1 MVKEITYEKYKE
13 FCKNFIGKDIFFY
26 IRNLFVKFPDD
37 ETIYGVKYDLNRG
50 PDAVYSEICEQ
61 NTLTIYSLSEF
72 ISGVPIVTK
81 ELRKNVNIELYAGKD
96 ILVVI

>member
-1 MVKEITYEKYKE
+1 MVKEITYKKYKE
-13 FCKNFIGKDIFFY
+13 FCTNFIGKDIFFY

-37 ETIYGVKYDLNRG
+37 ETIYGVKYDLNKS
-50 PDAVYSEICEQ
+50 PDAVYSEICEH

-81 ELRKNVNIELYAGKD
+81 ELRKNVNIEMYAGKD